1 MDAEAWKI
9 LIGAVAVVASGLG
22 GQWLAG
28 RNNRINAETTHE
40 RELNKWAT
48 DLKYETY
55 LNLIQQFESIFRLL
69 TRASRGEEKDLP
81 RALAIMNN
89 LKATSLRIVGSKE
102 VRDMANDLDMIV
114 RQWYDDIR
122 LNKLEGEEVEAARS
136 KNLAKF
142 QSLVDRVRVELGT
155 HAL

>member
-1 MDAEAWKI
+1 MDSEAWKI

-28 RNNRINAETTHE
+28 RNNRINAEANHE

-48 DLKYETY
+48 NLKYETY
-55 LNLIQQFESIFRLL
+55 LNIIQQFETIFRLL

-81 RALAIMNN
+81 RAHAIMNN

-102 VRDMANDLDMIV
+102 VRDMANDLDTTV
-114 RQWYDDIR
+114 RQWYEDIR
-122 LNKLEGEEVEAARS
+122 LKKLEGEEIETVRT

-142 QSLVDRVRVELGT
+142 QALVDQVRIELGT
-155 HAL
+155 HTL